1 MACLGRGCSVGRGED
16 GNKFP
21 ADAWDALHFPDR
33 ALPAHPAGLC
43 KVHLDNSTLLIW
55 GGLMDGLHQ
64 TQEKLRKLSTDDR
77 VIPFKRL

>member
-1 MACLGRGCSVGRGED
+1 MGINSR
-16 GNKFP
+16 
-21 ADAWDALHFPDR
+21 ADAWDALHFSDP

-43 KVHLDNSTLLIW
+43 KVHLENSTLLIW

-64 TQEKLRKLSTDDR
+64 TQEKMRKLSTDDC

>member
-1 MACLGRGCSVGRGED
+1 MGINSRLMPGMLCISLTA
-16 GNKFP
+16 
-21 ADAWDALHFPDR
+21 
-33 ALPAHPAGLC
+33 AHPAGLC
-43 KVHLDNSTLLIW
+43 KVHLENSTLLIW